1 MRRKHR
7 GFTLVEMTVAL
18 AASAML
24 FLAIIAMTFF
34 TSRSLV
40 MMSNYMDLDQKSR
53 YAVDLI
59 GRDIRN
65 SSALLSYSNGSTI
78 KSLTLTNATDQ
89 TITTITFNA
98 ADGTVI
104 TTQTGQPALTNLT
117 ECDQWNF
124 SLYTRAPQSFTND
137 VSFSSTTTPSQ
148 CKMINLDWKCSRQIV
163 GMKLNTESVQTA
175 QIILRNQVTQ

>member
-89 TITTITFNA
+89 T
-98 ADGTVI
+98 
-104 TTQTGQPALTNLT
+104 
-117 ECDQWNF
+117 
-124 SLYTRAPQSFTND
+124 
-137 VSFSSTTTPSQ
+137 
-148 CKMINLDWKCSRQIV
+148 
-163 GMKLNTESVQTA
+163 
-175 QIILRNQVTQ
+175 